1 MEALSLL
8 WLVPVGAATGFAAGL
23 LGIGGGMLLVPFLS
37 MLLPLQGVPATHV
50 VKVAIATS
58 LTTILFTSLSSVR
71 GHHRRGAV
79 RWDAVRRLAPGI
91 VAGSAAGA
99 QIAGLLAGPMLA
111 LVFAGFVSLMATQML
126 RARRAPASGGAT
138 PASAPV
144 EEAERLPGTP
154 AMIGMGGLIGA
165 ISALVGAGGGFLT
178 VPFLS
183 SRGLTMQQT
192 VATSAACG
200 FPIALAGALGYVY
213 SGWHL
218 DLGPGMAGYV
228 HLPALLVISVTSMVT
243 AQFGVRSAHA
253 LPTATLRRIFA
264 ILLYSLAGYMLWHG
278 LHA

>member
-1 MEALSLL
+1 MPRHSLARCALP
-8 WLVPVGAATGFAAGL
+8 LVVATAACGAITPAAPDGAGPDAAGDS
-23 LGIGGGMLLVPFLS
+23 G
-37 MLLPLQGVPATHV
+37 HV
-50 VKVAIATS
+50 VFGDGTIVYRIAA
-58 LTTILFTSLSSVR
+58 R
-71 GHHRRGAV
+71 PGA
-79 RWDAVRRLAPGI
+79 
-91 VAGSAAGA
+91 
-99 QIAGLLAGPMLA
+99 
-111 LVFAGFVSLMATQML
+111 MAED
-126 RARRAPASGGAT
+126 
-138 PASAPV
+138 V
-144 EEAERLPGTP
+144 
-154 AMIGMGGLIGA
+154 
-165 ISALVGAGGGFLT
+165 SALVGAGGGFLT

-228 HLPALLVISVTSMVT
+228 HLPALLVISATSMVT